1 MKLNSILNCGVL
13 YFFVILRLNIFMLS
27 KKTKYA
33 IKALMILAKTNLYDK
48 QMRISEISEK
58 GRIPRKFLEAILL
71 ELRKNGLLGS
81 KMGAN
86 GGYYLLK
93 APSEIFLTEV
103 IRLTDGP
110 IALLPCASLNFYERC
125 LDCEDEFSCGIKKVM
140 TEVRI
145 STLIILSNTSIA
157 DIIKKESRLM
167 KSKLKKVKRLSG
179 QK

>member
-1 MKLNSILNCGVL
+1 
-13 YFFVILRLNIFMLS
+13 MLS

-33 IKALMILAKTNLYDK
+33 IKALMILAKTNAEEE
-48 QMRISEISEK
+48 QMRISEISEVGK
-58 GRIPRKFLEAILL
+58 IPRKFLEAILL

-93 APSEIFLTEV
+93 SPSDIYLTEV

-110 IALLPCASLNFYERC
+110 IALLPCASLNFYEKC
-125 LDCEDEFSCGIKKVM
+125 LDCEDEVTCGIKKVM

-145 STLIILSNTSIA
+145 STLMILSNTSIA
-157 DIIKKESRLM
+157 DLIKKESRLL
-167 KSKLKKVKRLSG
+167 KSKLKKVKRMRN
-179 QK
+179 

>member
-1 MKLNSILNCGVL
+1 M
-13 YFFVILRLNIFMLS
+13 YFFVNLELTIFMLS

-33 IKALMILAKTNLYDK
+33 IKALMILSKTNAEEQ
-48 QMRISEISEK
+48 QMKISEISQIGK
-58 GRIPRKFLEAILL
+58 IPRKFLEAILL

-93 APSEIFLTEV
+93 SPSDIYLTDI

-125 LDCEDEFSCGIKKVM
+125 LDCEDEITCGIKKVM
-140 TEVRI
+140 TEVRV
-145 STLIILSNTSIA
+145 STLMIFSNTSIA
-157 DIIKKESRLM
+157 DIVKKENRLI
-167 KSKLKKVKRLSG
+167 KSKLKKVKRSL
-179 QK
+179 K